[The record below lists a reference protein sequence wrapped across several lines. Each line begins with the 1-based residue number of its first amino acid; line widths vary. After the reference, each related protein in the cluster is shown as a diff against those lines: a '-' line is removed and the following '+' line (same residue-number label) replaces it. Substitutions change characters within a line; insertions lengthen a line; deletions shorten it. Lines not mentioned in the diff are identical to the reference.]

1 MIHIAETLSIR
12 TVESFLRPNEIERLN
27 DVMDD
32 ALGSLGR
39 DRYGAG
45 RQTTIHEIPGHSPAD
60 AQDVYEPAGRIEMTD
75 IPYEATALLDQA
87 LKLHMAAVT
96 RTLPSAT
103 GHRPWIYL
111 EYGAGQYITPHADGI
126 APDPLTRP
134 RQIAAATV
142 TLTDIQD
149 TGGAFYV
156 ETTGS
161 DDVWTTNEAPTGSG
175 YAPGMRFAHDGADM
189 SSPWFRAMPRTRW
202 SVAPSPGTLV
212 VFGSQLVH
220 GTEPVRAG
228 RVRKFLTLLVSE

>member
-12 TVESFLRPNEIERLN
+12 TVESFLKPKEIDRLN
-27 DVMDD
+27 DVMDG
-32 ALGSLGR
+32 ALGSFGR

-45 RQTTIHEIPGHSPAD
+45 RHTTIHEIPGRSPSE

-75 IPYEATALLDQA
+75 IPYEATTLLDQA

-96 RTLPSAT
+96 RTLPSVT

-111 EYGAGQYITPHADGI
+111 EYGASQYITPHADGI

-142 TLTDIQD
+142 TLTDLQD

-161 DDVWTTNEAPTGSG
+161 DAVWTADEAPTESG
-175 YAPGMRFAHDGADM
+175 YAHGMRFAHDGTDI
-189 SSPWFRAMPRTRW
+189 SSPWFRTMPRTRW
-202 SVAPSPGTLV
+202 SVTPAPGTLV
-212 VFGSQLVH
+212 VFGSQLIH

-228 RVRKFLTLLVSE
+228 RVRKFLTLFVSE